1 MKKAAVVLLVLVA
14 VMMIAPAA
22 FAQGGATGEKAPLS
36 PGTLALAA
44 GFGVAIAA
52 GGGGV
57 GGGRRAG
64 GPGGGAAPD
73 PRAAGG
79 GGAPRLPRLG
89 VVGAHSLLFFGLG
102 GLLFFYV

>member
-52 GGGGV
+52 V
-57 GGGRRAG
+57 GGG
-64 GPGGGAAPD
+64 PGQGGAAAAAWGGRARN
-73 PRAAGG
+73 PRGARGVRGARLPGRG
-79 GGAPRLPRLG
+79 FWGAPEGFTVVWG
-89 VVGAHSLLFFGLG
+89 VLLFL
-102 GLLFFYV
+102 

>member
-52 GGGGV
+52 V
-57 GGGRRAG
+57 GGGLGEGRIAAAAG
-64 GPGGGAAPD
+64 GGIAPK

-79 GGAPRLPRLG
+79 GRAPLLLRLG
-89 VVGAHSLLFFGLG
+89 FVGELTLFSFVLGILLFF
-102 GLLFFYV
+102 

>member
-52 GGGGV
+52 VWGGLGEGRLAAGAGGGIA
-57 GGGRRAG
+57 RN
-64 GPGGGAAPD
+64 

-79 GGAPRLPRLG
+79 GRAGPRVGLVLFESPTLFSFLVG
-89 VVGAHSLLFFGLG
+89 V
-102 GLLFFYV
+102 